1 MSSHALMGK
10 EKIVDLMDDNGEQG
24 LGQAR
29 NAVLVFFLVAFIMA
43 NILFSA
49 GDHKL
54 IFDWLCFF

>member
-1 MSSHALMGK
+1 
-10 EKIVDLMDDNGEQG
+10 MDDNGEQG

>member
-29 NAVLVFFLVAFIMA
+29 NAVLVFFFWLH
-43 NILFSA
+43 LLWPTYFS
-49 GDHKL
+49 L
-54 IFDWLCFF
+54 QETIS